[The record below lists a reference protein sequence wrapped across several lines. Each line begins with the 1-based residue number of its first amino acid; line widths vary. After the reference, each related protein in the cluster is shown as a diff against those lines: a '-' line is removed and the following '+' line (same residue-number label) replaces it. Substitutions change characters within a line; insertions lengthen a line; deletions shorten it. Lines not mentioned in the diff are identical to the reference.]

1 MFDTITHLKKRCF
14 LVAYSEYPNVKEA
27 AILADISREL
37 HYDWLAKDTDYR
49 DAFALAKEM
58 AADVLEDEIA
68 RRTLKSAAGSD
79 KLLLGTLAALRPEK
93 WGTKR
98 VKNEHTGPGGGP
110 LQVIDWAQFSD
121 DELRQ
126 LERFASRRVAP
137 PRLDPGGAGAEEAEQ
152 VFLAVPGDGTAAA

>member
-1 MFDTITHLKKRCF
+1 MFDTITHPKKRAF

-37 HYDWLAKDTDYR
+37 HYDWLQKDADYR

-68 RRTLKSAAGSD
+68 DRILKRTGSD
-79 KLLLGTLAALRPEK
+79 KLILGTLAALRPEK

-137 PRLDPGGAGAEEAEQ
+137 PRLDPGGARAAEAEQ
-152 VFLAVPGDGTAAA
+152 VFLAVPADGPAAA